1 MEGAMQRQ
9 RGVALVTADTGEERM
24 KIKDRL
30 RMEKVGW
37 ELREEIKKSGQ
48 KGRTGWAGDDEDRMR
63 T

>member
-9 RGVALVTADTGEERM
+9 RGLALVTADTGEERM

-37 ELREEIKKSGQ
+37 ELREEIKKVDR
-48 KGRTGWAGDDEDRMR
+48 KGERDGPEMTRTG
-63 T
+63 

>member
-30 RMEKVGW
+30 RIENVGW
-37 ELREEIKKSGQ
+37 ELREEIKKVDR
-48 KGRTGWAGDDEDRMR
+48 KGEWEGPEMTRTG
-63 T
+63 

>member
-1 MEGAMQRQ
+1 MQRQ

-37 ELREEIKKSGQ
+37 ELREEIKKVDR
-48 KGRTGWAGDDEDRMR
+48 KGERDGPEMTRTG
-63 T
+63 

>member
-9 RGVALVTADTGEERM
+9 RGVALVTADTGEEKM

-37 ELREEIKKSGQ
+37 ELREEIKKVDR
-48 KGRTGWAGDDEDRMR
+48 KGERDGPEMTRTG
-63 T
+63 

>member
-9 RGVALVTADTGEERM
+9 RGVALVTADTGEEKM

-37 ELREEIKKSGQ
+37 ELREEIKKVYR
-48 KGRTGWAGDDEDRMR
+48 KGERDGPEMTRTG
-63 T
+63 

>member
-37 ELREEIKKSGQ
+37 ELREEIKKVDR
-48 KGRTGWAGDDEDRMR
+48 KGERDGPEMTRTG
-63 T
+63 

>member
-9 RGVALVTADTGEERM
+9 RGLALVTADTGEERM

-37 ELREEIKKSGQ
+37 ELRNQKSGQ